1 MERKRIL
8 FTSPGVA
15 EYLTVSCPA
24 LKPGQVLVKM
34 AVSTISSGTER
45 ANLIGDL
52 NVNSTKPAAAVAK
65 WPRSG
70 GYSSAGTIVELGEGV
85 TGYEVGDVDGVMDG
99 KIEGFVTAYLQSL

>member
-8 FTSPGVA
+8 FTEPCVA
-15 EYLTVSCPA
+15 QLCTVDCPMPKA
-24 LKPGQVLVKM
+24 GQVLVKM

-52 NVNSTKPAAAVAK
+52 NVNSTKPAPAAAT

-70 GYSSAGTIVELGEGV
+70 GYSSAGTIVELG
-85 TGYEVGDVDGVMDG
+85 
-99 KIEGFVTAYLQSL
+99 